1 MSIRVDCGE
10 YQLLKSHRHL
20 QTFEP
25 LKFYDESQF
34 DGWNWTLEHL
44 MIANDS
50 WHDFPQTQLSIESL
64 SCLRTI
70 SIGSNCFENVTV
82 FRLCSLPLLKSV
94 VIGEGSFTPA
104 YWKNGDLNHD
114 EDEDEEDSLFGCS
127 NCPNLSS
134 LVISS
139 KAFVLYSSLNLS
151 SGTNQI
157 K

>member
-82 FRLCSLPLLKSV
+82 FRLCSLRALESV
-94 VIGEGSFTPA
+94 VIGEGSFTPSE
-104 YWKNGDLNHD
+104 YSNVQKQSQWHD
-114 EDEDEEDSLFGCS
+114 GCFLCS